1 MTNSRIYVIINT
13 SKEREEKQMTT
24 VAYTVGNQSTTSY
37 AQALALQEQ
46 TGQKLVR
53 HYIPIP
59 ETPALDER
67 AKALRDKRVQARK
80 ERMGWA

>member
-1 MTNSRIYVIINT
+1 
-13 SKEREEKQMTT
+13 MTT

-59 ETPALDER
+59 EIPPLDE
-67 AKALRDKRVQARK
+67 KSKVLRDKRVQARK

>member
-1 MTNSRIYVIINT
+1 
-13 SKEREEKQMTT
+13 MTT

-37 AQALALQEQ
+37 AQALALQEK
-46 TGQKLVR
+46 TGQALVR

-59 ETPALDER
+59 ETPELSEE
-67 AKALRDKRVQARK
+67 AKALRDKRVVKRK

>member
-1 MTNSRIYVIINT
+1 
-13 SKEREEKQMTT
+13 MTT
-24 VAYTVGNQSTTSY
+24 VTYTIGNTLTFSY
-37 AQALALQEQ
+37 AQALALQEK

-59 ETPALDER
+59 ETPALDDR

>member
-1 MTNSRIYVIINT
+1 MALSLMFATQTRT
-13 SKEREEKQMTT
+13 QEREVSDMTA

-46 TGQKLVR
+46 TGEKLVR

-59 ETPALDER
+59 ETPALDDR
-67 AKALRDKRVQARK
+67 AKMLRDKRVQARK
-80 ERMGWA
+80 EKMGWA

>member
-1 MTNSRIYVIINT
+1 
-13 SKEREEKQMTT
+13 MTT

-46 TGQKLVR
+46 TGEKLVR

-59 ETPALDER
+59 ETPPLSEHAR
-67 AKALRDKRVQARK
+67 ALRDKRVAKWR
-80 ERMGWA
+80 EGRV

>member
-1 MTNSRIYVIINT
+1 
-13 SKEREEKQMTT
+13 MTT
-24 VAYTVGNQSTTSY
+24 VAYSIGNQTTTSY

-59 ETPALDER
+59 ETPALNEE
-67 AKALRDKRVQARK
+67 AKKLRNKRVAKRK
-80 ERMGWA
+80 GVTV

>member
-13 SKEREEKQMTT
+13 SREREVNKMTT

>member
-1 MTNSRIYVIINT
+1 
-13 SKEREEKQMTT
+13 MTT

-67 AKALRDKRVQARK
+67 AKTLRVKRVQARK
-80 ERMGWA
+80 DRMGWA

>member
-1 MTNSRIYVIINT
+1 
-13 SKEREEKQMTT
+13 MTT